1 MNCENLRIMLD
12 RGATYVGHKRGTS
25 YVPLVCREQEDVGA
39 GRVHLVTLTR
49 VNSLLL
55 DSLNLEWLE
64 FLVEHLTLKMTRM
77 LILGAIY

>member
-1 MNCENLRIMLD
+1 MSRIPTVHN
-12 RGATYVGHKRGTS
+12 GEETYISDERRPGD
-25 YVPLVCREQEDVGA
+25 VPLVRREQEDVGA

-64 FLVEHLTLKMTRM
+64 FLVEHLTLGMTRM
-77 LILGAIY
+77 SILGAIY